1 MKIREIFYSLK
12 DLIENVLSEF
22 LIGLLFIGVG
32 YILLIVIED
41 VYDIIIPILGLFLV
55 IHSIYRDIR
64 K

>member
-55 IHSIYRDIR
+55 IHSIYRDTR